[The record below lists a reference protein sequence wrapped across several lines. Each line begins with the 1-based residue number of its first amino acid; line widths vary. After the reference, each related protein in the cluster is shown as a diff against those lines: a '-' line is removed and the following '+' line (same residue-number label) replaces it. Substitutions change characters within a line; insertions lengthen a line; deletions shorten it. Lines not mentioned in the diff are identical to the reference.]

1 MNGIGDKM
9 LRAAK
14 AQFFASREAAEAQL
28 TVYLNSPV
36 GVGEHPDLVG
46 EVVKLVKSIDAANGC
61 IDTID
66 AIASNAATPGEVS
79 TDQ

>member
-14 AQFFASREAAEAQL
+14 AQFFATREASEAQL

-36 GVGEHPDLVG
+36 GVGSHPDLVS
-46 EVVKLVKSIDAANGC
+46 EVVKLVKSIDEANGC

-66 AIASNAATPGEVS
+66 AIATNASPPEEVT